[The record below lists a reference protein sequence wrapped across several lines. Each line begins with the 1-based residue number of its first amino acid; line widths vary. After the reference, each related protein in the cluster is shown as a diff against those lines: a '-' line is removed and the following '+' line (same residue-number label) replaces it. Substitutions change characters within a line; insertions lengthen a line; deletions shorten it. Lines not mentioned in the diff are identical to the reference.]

1 MQNNI
6 GRKLGQL
13 RPGDMLVGV
22 DPHKRKHAIIG
33 MDQKAVVGTRFK
45 INNDSKGFELLLMRV
60 QQEAKKAGASGIIFA
75 IEAGSHYWR
84 NLAYYLEE
92 HGVRFR
98 LINPFTL
105 KRAREG
111 EDLNRRKNDYR
122 DAIMAAELLRMGK
135 FTETRLIAGDYAD
148 LRTLDRCH
156 QRLKQEH
163 ARVTNLLRGLLDGLF
178 PEFCQV
184 FKDPRGQS
192 AMSVLSTVAV
202 PAAIAALGLEEFILL
217 VRSRHQGG
225 RLAVSKLVFLH
236 QLASTS
242 VGIKAGA
249 MGVAREIRLLVER
262 LWLLAKQLKETERG
276 LLNLVGKLPEASY
289 ALSIRGLGKL
299 TVARL
304 IARIGPVADYGNA
317 KDLVKLAGSNPTQSE
332 SAGKSRS
339 HTPMSKKGRSGL
351 RGLLWLAALSLL
363 RHNDEFKSWAKGMGN
378 RAAGANPLHRREVV
392 GAAMNKLLRLYF
404 ALVTK
409 KQMYQPDSRLMV
421 AA

>member
-1 MQNNI
+1 MESNI
-6 GRKLGQL
+6 SRKLGQL
-13 RPGDMLVGV
+13 RSGDLLVGV
-22 DPHKRKHAIIG
+22 DPHKRRHAIIC
-33 MDQKAVVGTRFK
+33 MDQQAVVRTRFK
-45 INNDSKGFELLLMRV
+45 ISNDWQGFEHLLMRV
-60 QQEAKKAGASGIIFA
+60 QGEAEKARASGLIFA

-84 NLAYYLEE
+84 NLAYYLQEQQ
-92 HGVRFR
+92 VRFR

-135 FTETRLIAGDYAD
+135 FTETRLLAGDYAE

-156 QRLKQEH
+156 QRLKREH
-163 ARVTNLLRGLLDGLF
+163 ARAINLLRGLLDGLF

-184 FKDPRGQS
+184 FKDPKGQS
-192 AMSVLSTVAV
+192 AMSVLSTIAV
-202 PAAIAALGLEEFILL
+202 PAGIAALSLAEFIRL
-217 VRSRHQGG
+217 VRTTHQGG
-225 RLAVSKLVFLH
+225 RLAVGKLASLH
-236 QLASTS
+236 QLAATS
-242 VGIKAGA
+242 VGVKAGA
-249 MGVAREIRLLVER
+249 KGVAREIGLVVEQLRLL
-262 LWLLAKQLKETERG
+262 ATQLKQTERK
-276 LLNLVGKLPEASY
+276 LLELVGKLPEASY
-289 ALSIRGLGKL
+289 ALSIKGLGKL

-317 KDLVKLAGSNPTQSE
+317 KDLIKLAGSNPTQSE

-339 HTPMSKKGRSGL
+339 HTPMSKKGRSDL

-363 RHNDEFKSWAKGMGN
+363 RHNEEFKNWAKGMEN
-378 RAAGANPLHRREVV
+378 RVAGANPLHKREVM

-409 KQMYQPDSRLMV
+409 KQMYCPATRLSV